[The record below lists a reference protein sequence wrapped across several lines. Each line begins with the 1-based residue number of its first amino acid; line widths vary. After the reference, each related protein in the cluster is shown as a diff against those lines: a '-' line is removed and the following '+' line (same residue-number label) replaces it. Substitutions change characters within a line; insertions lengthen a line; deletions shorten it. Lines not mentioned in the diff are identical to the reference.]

1 MTTDARLNW
10 LIPRRI
16 YEHYL
21 DEAVTT
27 DGTPVLDVIE
37 RCREQLGFEASA
49 FEMSGAKAEDRPEY
63 ERHVKPVQD
72 CLQEALD
79 GVRKLMMNQAETG
92 GWIAFGRRHPDA
104 EEEIIPARYWPFL
117 TLDIDNRV
125 AKGDDMTFRTV
136 RGLITRQIPDG
147 HGIFDLIR
155 EAQRVPD
162 TEAVPAA
169 EPEPSPR
176 PAPVAP
182 VSGAPGRPSSMHLIR
197 QEFERR
203 AESGAIETSLDK
215 ESKALSAWLSAAHP
229 EMPPTTAKTI
239 ANNLREAY
247 RTAKQPV

>member
-1 MTTDARLNW
+1 MTAGSKLIW
-10 LIPRRI
+10 LTPRQI

-37 RCREQLGFEASA
+37 QCREQLGFEASA

-63 ERHVKPVQD
+63 ERYVKPIQE
-72 CLQEALD
+72 CLQEVLT

-92 GWIAFGRRHPDA
+92 GWIAFGRCHPDA
-104 EEEIIPARYWPFL
+104 GEEIIPARYWPFL

-125 AKGDDMTFRTV
+125 AKGDDMTFRAV
-136 RGLITRQIPDG
+136 HGLITRQIPDS

-162 TEAVPAA
+162 TEAAPAA
-169 EPEPSPR
+169 EPEPTPQ
-176 PAPVAP
+176 PAFTLPVT
-182 VSGAPGRPSSMHLIR
+182 GTPGRPSSMHLIR
-197 QEFERR
+197 QEFDRR
-203 AESGAIETSLDK
+203 VESGTIKTSLNK
-215 ESKALSAWLSAAHP
+215 ESKALSAWLAAAHP
-229 EMPPTTAKTI
+229 EMPPTTAKAI

-247 RTAKQPV
+247 RTAKQSI